1 MFRAVA
7 PRQLTIPL
15 VASCDN
21 LRMGEE
27 YQECEVS
34 DRRVVVYGDRQMSQ
48 KRGFFSF
55 SEVHVATSSLNSL
68 AIGRPRT
75 VATSMC
81 HLNVPNRSRQRL
93 RADMYFGHYI

>member
-55 SEVHVATSSLNSL
+55 PKFTL
-68 AIGRPRT
+68 
-75 VATSMC
+75 
-81 HLNVPNRSRQRL
+81 RL
-93 RADMYFGHYI
+93 PV